1 MSDKEGLP
9 KTIPYYLADQIQAG
23 IIRWRYPPG
32 SSLREVDLGAEFGCN
47 RGAVREAYRLLELR
61 GLVVYSPRRGFRVK
75 VYTAQ
80 DIDHLYHVRAQLEG
94 AVVAALP
101 ASDIAALCDVLDTA
115 NEAMRRCATSGDID
129 GYFSWNLKF
138 HQAVID
144 YSESNIFQAI
154 LALVNAMSLPIR
166 YILLSTDFS
175 TKSDYAYHQQISAA
189 LRGSDFP
196 AAKRLTEEHIIKNL
210 PRAAEVYLGS
220 LKAVKA

>member
-1 MSDKEGLP
+1 MNDAVGLP

-23 IIRWRYPPG
+23 IVRWRYPPG
-32 SSLREVDLGAEFGCN
+32 SSLREADLGSEFGCN
-47 RGAVREAYRLLELR
+47 RGPLREAFRLLELQ
-61 GLVVYSPRRGFRVK
+61 GLVVHSPRRGFRVK
-75 VYTAQ
+75 EYTAK
-80 DIDHLYHVRAQLEG
+80 DIEHLYHVRAQLEG

-101 ASDIAALCDVLDTA
+101 IGSIASLCDGLDQA
-115 NEAMRRCATSGDID
+115 NETMRRYATSGDID

-138 HQAVID
+138 HESIID

-175 TKSDYAYHQQISAA
+175 TKGDYAYHQQISAA
-189 LRGSDFP
+189 LRAKDLP

-210 PRAAEVYLGS
+210 PRATEVYLAS
-220 LKAVKA
+220 LQSAKA

>member
-1 MSDKEGLP
+1 MSDIERLP
-9 KTIPYYLADQIQAG
+9 QTIPYYLAEQIQAG
-23 IIRWRYPPG
+23 IVRWRYPPG

-47 RGAVREAYRLLELR
+47 RGPVREAFRLLELR
-61 GLVVYSPRRGFRVK
+61 GLVVHSPRRGFRVK
-75 VYTAQ
+75 EYTAQ

-101 ASDIAALCDVLDTA
+101 VDNIASLCDVLDNA
-115 NEAMRRCATSGDID
+115 NEAMRRGATSGDID

-138 HQAVID
+138 HQAIID

-166 YILLSTDFS
+166 YILLSKDFS

-189 LRGSDFP
+189 LRATDLA

-210 PRAAEVYLGS
+210 PRASEVYLRS
-220 LKAVKA
+220 LSSAKT